1 MNLYVIAHVTT
12 IKYTASFLN
21 YYTFLCFVVVLTK
34 AALPAKKSDMVV
46 SNVPKTADRA
56 SVEFGILLNEI
67 LKELK
72 KNESENLR
80 LLKRTSSTLTV
91 KDTSGV
97 RMFSDSE
104 VEEIYACNDI
114 ETLLVVKLRHCYR
127 WDDHSML
134 NVLMLSLNAMKSVE
148 LLEDFRTNINIKMKL
163 QEIYEQCLKEKCE
176 FPEGYHKM
184 VAIVDKKVFSSITK
198 EEYDELKQFISQHC
212 GVEPYVM
219 SPFSKAS
226 PFSSVVFEW
235 FIPVS
240 VVPYMIE
247 TAKNNAQYFTKTTF
261 LYLKISS
268 EMILDHRKNVRSF
281 GMYMHCLK
289 LQVQQKFSS
298 FQY

>member
-1 MNLYVIAHVTT
+1 MQTAEL
-12 IKYTASFLN
+12 ASF
-21 YYTFLCFVVVLTK
+21 
-34 AALPAKKSDMVV
+34 
-46 SNVPKTADRA
+46 
-56 SVEFGILLNEI
+56 EFGVLLDEI
-67 LKELK
+67 LKELME
-72 KNESENLR
+72 NERENLK

-104 VEEIYACNDI
+104 VEGIYACNDI
-114 ETLLVVKLRHCYR
+114 EILLVVKLRHCYR

-134 NVLMLSLNAMKSVE
+134 NVLVDKIKSKKCLQ
-148 LLEDFRTNINIKMKL
+148 LLQLFEIKTYSKIKL
-163 QEIYEQCLKEKCE
+163 QQISMQFSQGSTQ
-176 FPEGYHKM
+176 FPDSYYKM
-184 VAIVDKKVFSSITK
+184 VAIVDKIFSSITK

-240 VVPYMIE
+240 AVPYMIKS
-247 TAKNNAQYFTKTTF
+247 AKNNVQQFTNSLF

-268 EMILDHRKNVRSF
+268 EVIFDHRDVRNPVWYGVYNVNIF
-281 GMYMHCLK
+281 L
-289 LQVQQKFSS
+289 VA
-298 FQY
+298 